1 MDQITIDGVLVTPLK
16 QIFHPKGD
24 VWHALKN
31 SDTGFCGFGE
41 AYFSTIYY
49 QDIKIWKKHLR
60 MTLNFVVPVGKI
72 RIIVYDDRFDSKT
85 RGNFY
90 DITLSS
96 DNYKR
101 ITIPPDL
108 WVAFSGVGEG
118 LNLLLNVAN
127 LEHDPGEVER
137 KDNLNDIDYRW

>member
-1 MDQITIDGVLVTPLK
+1 M
-16 QIFHPKGD
+16 
-24 VWHALKN
+24 
-31 SDTGFCGFGE
+31 
-41 AYFSTIYY
+41 
-49 QDIKIWKKHLR
+49 
-60 MTLNFVVPVGKI
+60 PVGKI